1 MKNMLAREE
10 LYRLKAK
17 QEKEEVIMEMYALQK
32 EMVKTKSKLDNL
44 VEKNKYLDPLYV
56 NNKLEEFDKL
66 V

>member
-32 EMVKTKSKLDNL
+32 EMVKTKSKLNNL
-44 VEKNKYLDPLYV
+44 VKKNKDLDPLYV